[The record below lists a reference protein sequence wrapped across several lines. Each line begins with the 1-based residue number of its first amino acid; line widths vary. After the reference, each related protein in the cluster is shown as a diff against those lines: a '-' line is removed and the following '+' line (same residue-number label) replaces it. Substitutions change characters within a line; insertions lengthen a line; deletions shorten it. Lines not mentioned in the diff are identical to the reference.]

1 MKKIIFYI
9 FCTLTLVCILGGEIL
24 AANIDI
30 PGGNSIR
37 QVSLTTPVG
46 NDISSS
52 ISYVWFSILDTAK
65 RILMGLMVIFIVY
78 IGIQMIISMGSDEE
92 KLSAAKRQLWYMMV
106 ALVLINIPWAIFN
119 AFYRGTSSATVG
131 GSVGGWAFEDGSSS
145 SSGNIFF
152 NYGVFESVTTNIIFF
167 LEVMIFAAAIFMITL
182 TGIQLLVSRW
192 KEERVTEAKNK
203 ILYSILALI
212 FVGIIEAW
220 KGIAFWGSL
229 SDGRNLFESLANL
242 ALFFAAPVAIFFLT
256 LAGYYY
262 ITSNGDEE
270 RAKKAKSIIINTV
283 LATLILLASYTFL
296 LELSTFL

>member
-1 MKKIIFYI
+1 MKKIVLQ
-9 FCTLTLVCILGGEIL
+9 LTLCAAFIFLIWTQVS
-24 AANIDI
+24 AANINI
-30 PGGNSIR
+30 PWLDNIR
-37 QVSLTTPVG
+37 ETSLETPVSS
-46 NDISSS
+46 DISQS

-78 IGIQMIISMGSDEE
+78 IGIQMIISMWADEE
-92 KLSAAKRQLWYMMV
+92 KLSAAKRQLWYTLI
-106 ALVLINIPWAIFN
+106 ALIFINIPWAIFD
-119 AFYRGTSSATVG
+119 AFYRGTDSATVG
-131 GSVGGWAFEDGSSS
+131 WSVGGSTFEDASSS

-152 NYGVFESVTTNIIFF
+152 NYGVFESVTTNIVFF

-182 TGIQLLVSRW
+182 TGIQLLISRW
-192 KEERVTEAKNK
+192 KEERITEAKNK
-203 ILYSILALI
+203 ILYSVLALI

-220 KGIAFWGSL
+220 KAVAFGWNL
-229 SDGRNLFESLANL
+229 NDGRNLFESLANL

-270 RAKKAKSIIINTV
+270 RAKKAKNIIINTV

>member
-1 MKKIIFYI
+1 MKKIILQI
-9 FCTLTLVCILGGEIL
+9 ICIVALLFSGWVEL
-24 AANIDI
+24 YAANINI
-30 PGGNSIR
+30 PWLDNIRQNSIE
-37 QVSLTTPVG
+37 TPVSS
-46 NDISSS
+46 DISSS
-52 ISYVWFSILDTAK
+52 ISYLWFSILDTAK

-78 IGIQMIISMGSDEE
+78 IGIQMIISMWADEE
-92 KLSAAKRQLWYMMV
+92 KLSAAKRQLWYTLV
-106 ALVLINIPWAIFN
+106 ALVFINIPWAIFN
-119 AFYRGTSSATVG
+119 AFYRGTDSATVG
-131 GSVGGWAFEDGSSS
+131 WNVGGSTFEDASSS
-145 SSGNIFF
+145 SSWNVFF
-152 NYGVFESVTTNIIFF
+152 NFGVFESVTTNIVFF

-182 TGIQLLVSRW
+182 TGIQLLISRW
-192 KEERVTEAKNK
+192 NEERITEAKNK
-203 ILYSILALI
+203 ILYSILALV

-220 KGIAFWGSL
+220 KGVAFGGSL

-242 ALFFAAPVAIFFLT
+242 ALFFAAPVALFFLT